1 MMTRDIFLLRVDKLR
16 QSLSSQGL
24 DGIFIT
30 NLTSVRY
37 ISGFTW
43 SAGSCLITEDESY
56 FISDG
61 RYDIQSKKQV
71 GNMIRFIDFGNHI
84 SIIAKNNL
92 LKDGLNLAF
101 EGDHTSYSQFKSISE
116 SFPKINWESTSMLM
130 ENLQA
135 VKDESELNAIRAA
148 VEITDVIYEEIL
160 PMLRPGTTEK
170 EVANQLVLR
179 YRQESDGEAYNPIVA
194 GGENGALPHAVPS
207 DRPFQN
213 GDFIVIDAAAKYAG
227 YHADMTR
234 TPLIGKPTDKHS
246 EIYAIVKGS
255 QQAGCD
261 AAKAGMSCKEM
272 DTVTRDFITERGYG
286 EFYNHGTGHGLGL
299 EIHTEPRMS
308 QLSTQTLSENNVVTI
323 EPGIYLPGW
332 GGVRIEDDVIIK
344 NDGCEIMN
352 KTSKELVSLN

>member
-1 MMTRDIFLLRVDKLR
+1 MSNNIFLSRIDKLR
-16 QSLSSQGL
+16 QTLSNQGL

-30 NLTSVRY
+30 NLTSVKY
-37 ISGFTW
+37 ISGFTG

-61 RYDIQSKKQV
+61 RYDVQSKKQV
-71 GNMIRFIDFGNHI
+71 SNMIRFIDFGNHI
-84 SIIAKNNL
+84 SIIEKNKI
-92 LKDGLNLAF
+92 LKDGTNLGF
-101 EGDHTSYSQFKSISE
+101 EGDHTSFSQYKAITN
-116 SFPKINWESTSMLM
+116 SFPKIEWKSTSMLM

-135 VKDESELNAIRAA
+135 IKDESELNAIRTA

-160 PMLRPGTTEK
+160 PMLKAGTTEK

-207 DRPFQN
+207 ERPFQN

-234 TPLIGKPTDKHS
+234 TPLIGKPSDKHT
-246 EIYAIVKGS
+246 EIYEIVKGS

-261 AAKAGMSCKEM
+261 AAKAGVSCKEM
-272 DTVTRDFITERGYG
+272 DTVTRDYITQRGYG
-286 EFYNHGTGHGLGL
+286 EYYNHGTGHGLGL

-308 QLSTQTLSENNVVTI
+308 QLSTQTLSENNVAVSYTHLT
-323 EPGIYLPGW
+323 LPT
-332 GGVRIEDDVIIK
+332 K
-344 NDGCEIMN
+344 A
-352 KTSKELVSLN
+352 

>member
-1 MMTRDIFLLRVDKLR
+1 MSNNIFLSRIDKLR
-16 QSLSSQGL
+16 QTLSNQGL

-30 NLTSVRY
+30 NLTSVKY
-37 ISGFTW
+37 ITGFTG

-61 RYDIQSKKQV
+61 RYDVQSKKQV
-71 GNMIRFIDFGNHI
+71 SNMIRFIDFGNHI
-84 SIIAKNNL
+84 SIIEKNKI
-92 LKDGLNLAF
+92 LKDGINLGF
-101 EGDHTSYSQFKSISE
+101 EGDHTSFSQYKAITN
-116 SFPKINWESTSMLM
+116 SFPKIEWKSTSMLM

-135 VKDESELNAIRAA
+135 IKDESELNAIRTA
-148 VEITDVIYEEIL
+148 VEITDVIYDEIL
-160 PMLRPGTTEK
+160 PMLKPGTTEK

-207 DRPFQN
+207 ERPFQN

-234 TPLIGKPTDKHS
+234 TPLIGKPSDKHT
-246 EIYAIVKGS
+246 EIYEIVKGS

-261 AAKAGMSCKEM
+261 AAKAGVSCKEM
-272 DTVTRDFITERGYG
+272 DTVTRDYITQRGYG
-286 EFYNHGTGHGLGL
+286 EYYNHGTGHGLGL

-352 KTSKELVSLN
+352 KTSKELVVLN

>member
-1 MMTRDIFLLRVDKLR
+1 
-16 QSLSSQGL
+16 
-24 DGIFIT
+24 
-30 NLTSVRY
+30 
-37 ISGFTW
+37 
-43 SAGSCLITEDESY
+43 
-56 FISDG
+56 
-61 RYDIQSKKQV
+61 
-71 GNMIRFIDFGNHI
+71 
-84 SIIAKNNL
+84 
-92 LKDGLNLAF
+92 
-101 EGDHTSYSQFKSISE
+101 
-116 SFPKINWESTSMLM
+116 MLM

-135 VKDESELNAIRAA
+135 IKDESELNAIRTA
-148 VEITDVIYEEIL
+148 VEITDVIYDEIL
-160 PMLRPGTTEK
+160 PMLKPGTTEK

-207 DRPFQN
+207 ERPFQN

-234 TPLIGKPTDKHS
+234 TPLIGKPSDKHT
-246 EIYAIVKGS
+246 EIYEIVKGS

-261 AAKAGMSCKEM
+261 AAKAGVSCKEM
-272 DTVTRDFITERGYG
+272 DTVTRDYITQRGYG
-286 EFYNHGTGHGLGL
+286 EYYNHGTGHGLGL

-352 KTSKELVSLN
+352 KTSKELVVLN

>member
-1 MMTRDIFLLRVDKLR
+1 
-16 QSLSSQGL
+16 
-24 DGIFIT
+24 
-30 NLTSVRY
+30 
-37 ISGFTW
+37 
-43 SAGSCLITEDESY
+43 
-56 FISDG
+56 
-61 RYDIQSKKQV
+61 
-71 GNMIRFIDFGNHI
+71 MIRFIDFGNHI

-101 EGDHTSYSQFKSISE
+101 EGDNTSYSQFKSISE

-246 EIYAIVKGS
+246 EFYAIPTYFVPVRH
-255 QQAGCD
+255 
-261 AAKAGMSCKEM
+261 
-272 DTVTRDFITERGYG
+272 T
-286 EFYNHGTGHGLGL
+286 GTLNL
-299 EIHTEPRMS
+299 K
-308 QLSTQTLSENNVVTI
+308 I
-323 EPGIYLPGW
+323 EA
-332 GGVRIEDDVIIK
+332 VNEIK
-344 NDGCEIMN
+344 NILPNKIGIVTTAQHLHLIEEAGKILGKQGFDTSVTTGGPRLAGQGQLLGCNSSAARRLRVDGFLYILACVV
-352 KTSKELVSLN
+352 LYF